1 LGGNS
6 EGVVGQNR
14 LDVVHN
20 SSCQASR
27 KGSAIAQGEHHRL
40 TFLEAVSSPRHNAG
54 ISNGDGDQGL
64 RRTVSAALYTKGVR
78 TAGVLDGLAELGLA
92 RIQMQRDERV

>member
-1 LGGNS
+1 SSGRGGSGDVAGGGSGGLNGCAARLGGNS

-64 RRTVSAALYTKGVR
+64 RRTVSAALYAKGV
-78 TAGVLDGLAELGLA
+78 
-92 RIQMQRDERV
+92 